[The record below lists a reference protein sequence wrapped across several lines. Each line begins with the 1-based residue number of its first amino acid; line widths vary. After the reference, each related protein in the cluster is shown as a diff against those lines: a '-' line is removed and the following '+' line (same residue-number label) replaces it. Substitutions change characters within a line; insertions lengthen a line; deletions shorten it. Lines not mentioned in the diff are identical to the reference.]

1 MTNKIVILN
10 SLQPPTTLG
19 ELKPGELF
27 RYRNRHFDDNV
38 YMRVTRDLLVW
49 LRTGEIF
56 NVSPASVELIV
67 ERLPPG
73 TKIEITTG

>member
-27 RYRNRHFDDNV
+27 RYRTRNFDENV
-38 YMRVTRDLLVW
+38 YMRVTGDLLVW
-49 LRTGEIF
+49 LRTGETF
-56 NVSPASVELIV
+56 VVSPASFV

-73 TKIEITTG
+73 TKIEITAG